1 MIIFS
6 QILSNM
12 KFFFFFFFIK
22 YSNIMLKYYNSLSYF
37 KIK

>member
-1 MIIFS
+1 MFPYELNDFFII
-6 QILSNM
+6 II
-12 KFFFFFFFIK
+12 IK